1 MDGAQAFAQAR
12 EVLISRRDDYE
23 TAYAEFEWPRPAEFN
38 WAYDWFDRLAE
49 GNDAPALIVANS
61 GGAAE
66 TRTFDEMA
74 RRSRQAA
81 SFFAGLGVKRGDR
94 VLLMLD
100 NVPELWESLLGLMR
114 IGAAVVPTTTLMNAD
129 GVAYRVDA
137 AGVSHVV
144 AGADCLDQCAG
155 LPKAVTRILVGGT
168 APGWT
173 DYAAAYE
180 ASAEFEPQGTT
191 RSDDPFLLYFTS
203 GTTARPK
210 LVAHTHLS
218 YPAGH
223 LSTMYWVGLR
233 KGDRHLNIS
242 SPGWAKHAWSSVFAP
257 WNAGAAVVALNS
269 GRFDPVRTLELIR
282 DLEVT
287 TLCAPP
293 TVWRLFI
300 QQDLEAYRT
309 QLREL
314 VGAGEPL
321 NPEVI
326 ERVRRAWGL
335 TIRDGYGQSETTAMI
350 ANSPGQAVKPGAMGR
365 PLPGYR
371 PVLLDLDGNAVDEG
385 ELALPLD
392 PPPAGL
398 MKEYLGDPERTAAA
412 MSGGFYRTGDIARR
426 DEDGHYWYVGR
437 ADDVFKSSD
446 YRISPFE
453 LESALIEFEAV
464 AEAAIVPAP
473 DPVRLAVPK
482 AYISLR
488 RGYAPDMETARRI
501 YLFARE
507 RLAPYQRIRRLEFVE
522 LPKTISG
529 KIRRVELRRH
539 AQEDSATEF
548 REEDLLG

>member
-1 MDGAQAFAQAR
+1 MDGARAFAQAR
-12 EVLISRRDDYE
+12 EILISRREDYE
-23 TAYAEFEWPRPAEFN
+23 AAYADFEWPRPAEFN

-49 GNDAPALIVANS
+49 GNDAPALIVANAE
-61 GGAAE
+61 GAPE
-66 TRTFDEMA
+66 ILSFGEMSK
-74 RRSRQAA
+74 RSRQAA
-81 SFFAGLGVKRGDR
+81 NFFTGLGVKRGDR

-100 NVPELWESLLGLMR
+100 NVPALWESLLGLMR

-129 GVAYRVDA
+129 GVAYRVEA

-144 AGADCLDQCAG
+144 AGADSLEQCAG
-155 LPKAVTRILVGGT
+155 LPEAVTRILVGGT

-173 DYAAAYE
+173 DYAGAYE
-180 ASAEFEPQGTT
+180 ASADFEPEGAT

-233 KGDRHLNIS
+233 EGDRHLNIS

-257 WNAGAAVVALNS
+257 WNAGATVVALNA

-300 QQDLEAYRT
+300 QQDLGAYRT
-309 QLREL
+309 RLREL

-412 MSGGFYRTGDIARR
+412 MSGGYYRTGDIARR
-426 DEDGHYWYVGR
+426 DQDGHYWYVGR

-482 AYISLR
+482 AYITLR
-488 RGYAPDMETARRI
+488 RGYAPDMETARQI
-501 YLFARE
+501 YRFARE

-539 AQEDSATEF
+539 AQEDSSTEF